1 MICLSKKGKSNPF
14 IHLLAAPYIKNVR
27 ENNGEDLP
35 TLDDLQVFPYF
46 RNFFKA
52 RYSNKSFTY

>member
-1 MICLSKKGKSNPF
+1 MAGKSNPF

-35 TLDDLQVFPYF
+35 TLDDLQELLE
-46 RNFFKA
+46 R
-52 RYSNKSFTY
+52 SSFGLSDIEQFQRMQ